1 MHWTPHVYEVYKVHE
16 ATDKELWVTYSVKDI
31 DTGEVI
37 RSNNRIMR
45 FYPWELT
52 EAGDVPLKFTDNE
65 RSLYLNRV

>member
-1 MHWTPHVYEVYKVHE
+1 MHWTQQVYEVHKVHE
-16 ATDKELWVTYSVKDI
+16 ATDKELWVTHSVKDI

-37 RSNNRIMR
+37 RSNNRIMW
-45 FYPWELT
+45 FYHCELT